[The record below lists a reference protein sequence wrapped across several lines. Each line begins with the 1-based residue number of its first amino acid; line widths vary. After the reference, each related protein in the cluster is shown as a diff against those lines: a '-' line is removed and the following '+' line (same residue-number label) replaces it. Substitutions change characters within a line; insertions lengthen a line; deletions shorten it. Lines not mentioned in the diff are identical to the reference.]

1 LVDNYVDS
9 NKKVYIHKTR
19 KVRDSYMED
28 SFFIVICSNPT
39 MYETYQILDSCVS
52 MNNTPRG
59 GNLQGYMDQ
68 LQGNIRYL

>member
-1 LVDNYVDS
+1 
-9 NKKVYIHKTR
+9 
-19 KVRDSYMED
+19 MED
-28 SFFIVICSNPT
+28 WFFIEMHSNPAKH
-39 MYETYQILDSCVS
+39 ETCQILDSCVS